1 MPPQK
6 SATKELKINP
16 KGFSDFLIEPRKA
29 MYKRKKLKIHLGN
42 IMNIYRI
49 VHADP
54 RLAISRDLKSIKKI
68 SQ

>member
-29 MYKRKKLKIHLGN
+29 KERNLRFIWG
-42 IMNIYRI
+42 I
-49 VHADP
+49 
-54 RLAISRDLKSIKKI
+54 
-68 SQ
+68 

>member
-29 MYKRKKLKIHLGN
+29 KYKNQKKET
-42 IMNIYRI
+42 
-49 VHADP
+49 
-54 RLAISRDLKSIKKI
+54 
-68 SQ
+68 